1 MVNFSPVIRLNSTS
15 TIRLTTQ
22 VLPVLHCAKPKA
34 NVDATQVLLTL
45 CATLNNPTTL
55 VNDVALIF
63 LPWEITCVPR
73 VELNRD
79 ANFPAVGQNL
89 EVFGWGLTSFEP
101 TIEFPNIIQTLTV
114 QALTNEACGEQ
125 WGKEILPDVLCATI
139 EGKGIG
145 QGDSGTCISWAEVF

>member
-101 TIEFPNIIQTLTV
+101 TKEFPNIIQTLTV
-114 QALTNEACGEQ
+114 KALANQDCLAFT
-125 WGKEILPDVLCATI
+125 
-139 EGKGIG
+139 
-145 QGDSGTCISWAEVF
+145 GDGGNGRRYVCNDRRKRNWAR